1 MGGSPAAKTI
11 TQGGGPDWLLPD
23 VKKAVGGATDLY
35 EGGGLSHVEGLTEE
49 QLDAYK
55 RKKELGQQGGMLDQL
70 AADSYG
76 ATSVFKDATQGTGL
90 YGADALGD
98 TITGMKD
105 TIGDA
110 QSQVMGNMMGTA
122 SMGGGL
128 GSARGDAMT
137 AGALSN
143 TAASMGMAE
152 LNAKRTGAA
161 AGAGSILGA
170 GSTIGNQLGA
180 GIAATEGVGS
190 ALQQQKQNEADAGF
204 QGMQRLF
211 GLYGQPAV
219 GNQQK
224 KVSSGGS
231 K

>member
-11 TQGGGPDWLLPD
+11 TQGGVPDWLLPD
-23 VKKAVGGATDLY
+23 VKKAAGAATDLY
-35 EGGGLSHVEGLTEE
+35 DSGDLSHVEGLTKE
-49 QLDAYK
+49 QQDAYN
-55 RKKELGQQGGMLDQL
+55 RKLAIGKQGGMLDQL

-76 ATSVFKDATQGTGL
+76 ATSVYKDAAQGTGL
-90 YGADALGD
+90 YGANALGD
-98 TITGMKD
+98 TISGMKD

-110 QSQVMGNMMGTA
+110 QSEVMGNMMGQA
-122 SMGGGL
+122 SMGGSL

-137 AGALSN
+137 AGAISK
-143 TAASMGMAE
+143 TAADMGMAE
-152 LNAKRTGAA
+152 LNAQRSGAK
-161 AGAGSILGA
+161 AGADSILSSGN
-170 GSTIGNQLGA
+170 TIGTQLGA

-204 QGMQRLF
+204 QGIQRLF

-219 GNQQK
+219 GSSQK
-224 KVSSGGS
+224 KVSTGGG